1 MDLKEFFEII
11 ETRTEEGIS
20 LLKKTKIGTE
30 EYTLLVN
37 QIISNTNLLLD
48 KDVLVNGKKQQEP
61 EKDIKRFI
69 GEDFYAWLN

>member
-11 ETRTEEGIS
+11 ETRTEEGIT
-20 LLKKTKIGTE
+20 LLKNTKIGTE

-48 KDVLVNGKKQQEP
+48 KDVLVNGKEQQEP

-69 GEDFYAWLN
+69 GEDFYA

>member
-1 MDLKEFFEII
+1 MELKEFFEII

-30 EYTLLVN
+30 EYTRLVN

-48 KDVLVNGKKQQEP
+48 KDVLVNGRKQQEP

>member
-69 GEDFYAWLN
+69 GEDFYA

>member
-11 ETRTEEGIS
+11 ETRTEEGVS

-48 KDVLVNGKKQQEP
+48 KDVLINGKKQQEP

-69 GEDFYAWLN
+69 GEDFYA

>member
-11 ETRTEEGIS
+11 ETRTEEGID
-20 LLKKTKIGTE
+20 LLKETKIGTE

-37 QIISNTNLLLD
+37 QIISNTNLILD
-48 KDVLVNGKKQQEP
+48 KELLVNGKKKEEPQQ
-61 EKDIKRFI
+61 DIKKFI

>member
-11 ETRTEEGIS
+11 ETRTEEGVS

-48 KDVLVNGKKQQEP
+48 KDVLINGKKQQEP